1 MQPTSLQLI
10 LDFASP
16 LVDALQTAIVA
27 LVAYRLR
34 GTSGAVASTSQA
46 AELNSELL
54 RRLLESN
61 VWDQPA
67 RDPRK

>member
-34 GTSGAVASTSQA
+34 GTSGAVVSTSQA

-54 RRLLESN
+54 RRLLDGN
-61 VWDQPA
+61 VSVPGAQ
-67 RDPRK
+67 DPKK